1 MACQSHTTINHFNC
15 ACDGVFSLKAIEK
28 LNKHLNKT
36 LFPVATETIQDTNML
51 LKQFQPGR
59 QFWEFQ
65 AKLNASHC
73 HEIRQIWCNSQTLD
87 TYIKDYITKKAL
99 VYSPLDQM
107 LTKVASQLPVV
118 LVGGAFSF

>member
-1 MACQSHTTINHFNC
+1 
-15 ACDGVFSLKAIEK
+15 
-28 LNKHLNKT
+28 
-36 LFPVATETIQDTNML
+36 ML

-59 QFWEFQ
+59 SFWELSFQ

-73 HEIRQIWCNSQTLD
+73 PQIRQIWCNSQTLD

-99 VYSPLDQM
+99 VYFPLDEM

-118 LVGGAFSF
+118 LVGGAFSSKERLIGQKSV